1 MVQYFSLVNARPQKF
16 EKTSSIQFSYVY
28 LLENEFQ
35 IFVLLRIHKFH
46 SKLSNKIQSVPIH
59 SYCTRDG
66 SSIASEFQINVIAE
80 ATQCPH
86 VTSQL
91 VAYGYVL
98 LAHNINNEPYQ
109 QYLIDTAYEDYQKN
123 SCCLPLRKTDSQSK
137 KSGRT

>member
-1 MVQYFSLVNARPQKF
+1 MRYGGTF
-16 EKTSSIQFSYVY
+16 ER
-28 LLENEFQ
+28 L
-35 IFVLLRIHKFH
+35 
-46 SKLSNKIQSVPIH
+46 
-59 SYCTRDG
+59 
-66 SSIASEFQINVIAE
+66 SIASEFQINVIVE
-80 ATQCPH
+80 ATKCPH

-91 VAYGYVL
+91 VACGYVL